1 MRKGIWFGNISSINY
16 EKGCADV
23 TFPGKEEDIKTDL
36 PFMASEYLMPKIGD
50 MVVVI
55 FHDTQG
61 VILGRV
67 YNDDC
72 MPEVSGKGV
81 FYKKLS
87 DKAYIKY
94 DPATETLEIKA
105 PKVTIVQE

>member
-16 EKGCADV
+16 KKGCADV
-23 TFPGKEEDIKTDL
+23 TFPGREEDIKTDL
-36 PFMASEYLMPKIGD
+36 PFMASEYKMPKVGD

-55 FHDTQG
+55 FQGTQG

-67 YNDDC
+67 YNDDYL
-72 MPEVSGKGV
+72 PEASGKEV
-81 FYKKLS
+81 YYKKLS

-105 PKVTIVQE
+105 PKVMITQG